1 MSNCTY
7 EKMKKLKKALV
18 YACTVTTLL
27 GTTTAVYVGAS
38 KVLNGGGAK
47 WTGGETSNGILYS
60 NLYDMEVDGIQ
71 YKVTVWVDPDWSTK
85 KEKSG
90 TTDGK
95 GKKGRVHVGKASTH
109 KNPFV
114 PEKCG
119 YKDFKA
125 IAIKK

>member
-1 MSNCTY
+1 
-7 EKMKKLKKALV
+7 MKKLKKALV

-27 GTTTAVYVGAS
+27 GTTTAVYAGAS

-85 KEKSG
+85 KRKIRYNRWKRKERKS
-90 TTDGK
+90 TCWK
-95 GKKGRVHVGKASTH
+95 GFYSQKSFCT
-109 KNPFV
+109 
-114 PEKCG
+114 
-119 YKDFKA
+119 
-125 IAIKK
+125 

>member
-1 MSNCTY
+1 
-7 EKMKKLKKALV
+7 MKKLKKALV

-27 GTTTAVYVGAS
+27 GTTTAVYAGAS

-85 KEKSG
+85 KEKS
-90 TTDGK
+90 
-95 GKKGRVHVGKASTH
+95 VHVGKASTH

>member
-1 MSNCTY
+1 
-7 EKMKKLKKALV
+7 MKKLKKALV

-27 GTTTAVYVGAS
+27 GTTTAVYAGAS

-95 GKKGRVHVGKASTH
+95 GKKEEYMLERLLLTKILLYLKSV
-109 KNPFV
+109 
-114 PEKCG
+114 
-119 YKDFKA
+119 D
-125 IAIKK
+125 IKILKQ